1 MKFRAKMFHSAEYDS
16 CKYEVSAFQ
25 KQNCSDFRTSD
36 SDKDGEEHISGD
48 EVCDESCIPN

>member
-25 KQNCSDFRTSD
+25 KQNCSDVRTSD
-36 SDKDGEEHISGD
+36 SGKDGEEYTSGD
-48 EVCDESCIPN
+48 EV